1 MLLLFWMMLVV
12 AGSCLLLLVPLFW
25 ASQVYA
31 QFYGTRVVTCPE
43 THQEVAITFHALRA
57 AITGLDRR
65 PVARIADCS
74 RWSPLPVRCRQQCV
88 PQALRAAPCGYG
100 EVDPQRTKVIYH
112 LPVLIAAF
120 AAWCAGAIWHAQ
132 YLLRPRWID
141 ALGLSGAELRQ
152 ILWWRATHLATAA
165 ACLLFAY
172 WVAWVL
178 LAWRKREGAWQGVIT
193 ATALWGALGAACLA
207 VTGFAPAAAGLLA
220 SEAAYTLLAS
230 VLVGAIVGGLN
241 GNLVLGK
248 LDPVASGP
256 GAGERPS

>member
-31 QFYGTRVVTCPE
+31 QLCGTRVVTCPE

-120 AAWCAGAIWHAQ
+120 AAWCAGAICTRNTCCVRAGST
-132 YLLRPRWID
+132 RWD
-141 ALGLSGAELRQ
+141 S
-152 ILWWRATHLATAA
+152 
-165 ACLLFAY
+165 
-172 WVAWVL
+172 
-178 LAWRKREGAWQGVIT
+178 
-193 ATALWGALGAACLA
+193 
-207 VTGFAPAAAGLLA
+207 AGR
-220 SEAAYTLLAS
+220 SCVKS
-230 VLVGAIVGGLN
+230 CG
-241 GNLVLGK
+241 
-248 LDPVASGP
+248 
-256 GAGERPS
+256 GERPTWRQPPLASCSLTGLPGCCSRGGSGKARGRA